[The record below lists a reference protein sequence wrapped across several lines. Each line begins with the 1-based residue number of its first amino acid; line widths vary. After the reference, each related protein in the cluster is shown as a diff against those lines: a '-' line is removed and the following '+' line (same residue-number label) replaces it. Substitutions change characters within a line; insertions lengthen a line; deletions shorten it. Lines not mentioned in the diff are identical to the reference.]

1 MLPYGF
7 VRVCFLV
14 VFCCVSRKQFF
25 RRFLLFTT
33 NFYRQT
39 FFCHA
44 ESICGMGHTET
55 DEGKRYRKY
64 FSKNMYAH
72 TFLSVLLCNASHIIL
87 LVNPLLCT
95 FRLFVVWINSS
106 FPTFLLS
113 AYEIWKVLVSLAKKI
128 CLLQQNKFRAKNNFL
143 SVRRRCRR
151 LLDEFCID
159 DKSAAL
165 SEI

>member
-1 MLPYGF
+1 L
-7 VRVCFLV
+7 
-14 VFCCVSRKQFF
+14 FF
-25 RRFLLFTT
+25 GRFLLCALTIFQKVFT
-33 NFYRQT
+33 FYHKFLSSN

-113 AYEIWKVLVSLAKKI
+113 AYEIWKVLVSLAKKNK
-128 CLLQQNKFRAKNNFL
+128 LLQILTF
-143 SVRRRCRR
+143 
-151 LLDEFCID
+151 
-159 DKSAAL
+159 
-165 SEI
+165 